1 MFGSGTSSHFSKPR
15 RNDAT
20 IIADMSREGV
30 MVVELRPWSEQD
42 LELLNRLLGDP
53 RMMIHLGGPET
64 PEQITARHGR
74 YLAMQGQ
81 DQGEMLVILSDG
93 LAVGSIGYWE
103 REWRGETI
111 WETGWSVL
119 PESQGRGLAKA
130 GLRALLE
137 RLRTVNRQIH
147 LHAFPG
153 VENAASN
160 GLCAALGFSLLGEVQ
175 FEYPKGHF
183 MSCNDWVFDLESLPQ

>member
-1 MFGSGTSSHFSKPR
+1 
-15 RNDAT
+15 
-20 IIADMSREGV
+20 MS
-30 MVVELRPWSEQD
+30 VELRSWSEQD
-42 LELLNRLLGDP
+42 LGLLKRLLGDP
-53 RMMIHLGGPET
+53 RMMTHLGGPET
-64 PEQITARHGR
+64 SEQIEARQSR

-111 WETGWSVL
+111 WETGWSVI
-119 PESQGRGLAKA
+119 PEAQGRGLAKA

-137 RLRTVNRQIH
+137 RLRTVHRHLH

-153 VENAASN
+153 IENAASN

-183 MSCNDWVFDLESLPQ
+183 MSCNDWVFDLESLLQ

>member
-1 MFGSGTSSHFSKPR
+1 
-15 RNDAT
+15 
-20 IIADMSREGV
+20 MS
-30 MVVELRPWSEQD
+30 VELRSWSEQD
-42 LELLNRLLGDP
+42 LELLKRLLGDP
-53 RMMIHLGGPET
+53 RMMTHLGGPET
-64 PEQITARHGR
+64 LEQIEARQIR
-74 YLAMQGQ
+74 YLAMRGH
-81 DQGEMLVILSDG
+81 DQGEMLVMLSDG

-137 RLRTVNRQIH
+137 RLQTVHRHIQ

-160 GLCAALGFSLLGEVQ
+160 GLCAALGFSLLGEVR

-183 MSCNDWVFDLESLPQ
+183 MACNDWVFDLALK